1 MMAGG
6 TKQSFP
12 RWWQGLI
19 ILVSG
24 IVIGFSSC
32 VGFLNGLNYGG
43 GRSNSQ
49 AASNF
54 FAIGF
59 FAGIA
64 VALVGFVLMIIGIA
78 RATVNALR
86 PPPAPALFP
95 QPGTRE
101 FATGAPRV
109 ADDPEQRV
117 LRQFQIVLVVFML
130 LPAASIATSV
140 LVLLN
145 RPNAWRTLVL
155 FVVSYVFSQ
164 APYGLA
170 LARTRRGLD
179 RLGIA
184 IAFAASCVLVVE
196 GFLPLVHVSAMFAAR
211 QGLFGW
217 PSLLLIG
224 HAVVAVYA
232 WRAGQLAPP
241 EGDDMA
247 MIVGS
252 FVGIVAYMV
261 IVRFL
266 ETSFLPL
273 FLR

>member
-1 MMAGG
+1 MAGG
-6 TKQSFP
+6 TGQRFP

-32 VGFLNGLNYGG
+32 VGFLNGLNIGG
-43 GRSNSQ
+43 GNNSNQ
-49 AASNF
+49 GLASI

-59 FAGIA
+59 FAGLA
-64 VALVGFVLMIIGIA
+64 MALVGFILMLIGIA
-78 RATVNALR
+78 RAVVGSFR
-86 PPPAPALFP
+86 PPPVPSLSAPPAGVLS
-95 QPGTRE
+95 PGGRNFE
-101 FATGAPRV
+101 EA
-109 ADDPEQRV
+109 PEQRI
-117 LRQFQIVLVVFML
+117 LRQFQMVLVVFML

-140 LVLLN
+140 IAMMARPNSWHILVLM
-145 RPNAWRTLVL
+145 
-155 FVVSYVFSQ
+155 VVSYVFSQ
-164 APYGLA
+164 APYGIA
-170 LARTRRGLD
+170 LARTRHGLD

-184 IAFAASCVLVVE
+184 IAFAASCVMVVE
-196 GFLPLVHVSAMFAAR
+196 GFLPFVHVSAMFAVR

-224 HAVVAVYA
+224 HVVVAVFA

-247 MIVGS
+247 LIAGS
-252 FVGIVAYMV
+252 FVGVVAYLV
-261 IVRFL
+261 VVRLL
-266 ETSFLPL
+266 ETNFLPF